1 MIKAHPPIVP
11 KKKAAQPATK
21 LVPLFIAPVMDVH
34 NTVKKPRNNREGEAR
49 VERRYLISMLGLR
62 ENQPAVRH
70 SAVFGGSKSSAKAS
84 LHKVS
89 ESCVDTAACELRGT
103 NELIDCVN

>member
-1 MIKAHPPIVP
+1 MKAHPPIVP

-34 NTVKKPRNNREGEAR
+34 NTVKKPRNNRESEAR

-62 ENQPAVRH
+62 ENQPAVRQ
-70 SAVFGGSKSSAKAS
+70 VQCLGGA
-84 LHKVS
+84 
-89 ESCVDTAACELRGT
+89 E
-103 NELIDCVN
+103 